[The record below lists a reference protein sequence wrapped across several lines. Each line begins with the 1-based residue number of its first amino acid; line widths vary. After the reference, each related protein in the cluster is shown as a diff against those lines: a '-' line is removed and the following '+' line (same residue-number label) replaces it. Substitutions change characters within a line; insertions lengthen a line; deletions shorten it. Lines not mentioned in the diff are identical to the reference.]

1 MGEFGGRV
9 AQVRQT
15 NINNVGAGVGEARAK
30 AFGAVT
36 TALEGIA
43 TKMLANDKLDAENE
57 LFDYQA
63 GLDDINNQVTE
74 LYSTG
79 KIDYKQMPEMRQKM
93 IDELPGPSFD
103 NLDKLERKRFLL
115 EKKKL
120 LHANKLGMVKQYGLA
135 MQNAAQSSVD
145 KYVTNADKLVQQP
158 NANLEETANNLFAN
172 QDFQQTGQFGYENG
186 WQPQQNEIYQ
196 RLTSTFVQSQMKHAS
211 DAGDIKSLQTIRSSL
226 VDDKQFSALTPL
238 AKKQFTHEV
247 DALIDI
253 TTGKSYGKKLVSN
266 FSQLIEKTGDFSAI
280 KAYQAFSFLQNND
293 LTDTN
298 NELSMDSAK
307 NLAKAAGIA
316 FDKERFSNDPHY
328 LQELQQN
335 HFSQAL
341 DQYGSPL
348 MASLAM
354 QVGDKKLNQWIQQF
368 GDPSKDQI
376 SEEDFIA
383 KVPDKGIKQTM
394 QKIGQQL
401 KESPAD
407 QLNIEASLAAIDN
420 DKSLNSNQKRYAK
433 AEFRQ
438 YAESVQQQLQTAYRE
453 NHQSV
458 WRDIYINKI
467 PLSEIEPQR
476 LTNLTSEDQANL
488 LDSPKKSLD
497 LALFSEAKGRVKAGD
512 DFNILKDY
520 GNKLPVNQLE
530 QLLGLQQDLTSNP
543 DKKNYFT
550 STTAMVKDRSKLLG
564 ITDQHNINRL
574 NDGITEE
581 IAELENSNG
590 RKATQ
595 QEIQNIADKQIL
607 KTRLDRENYLV
618 TNKEANGNTVALGT
632 TELSQIS
639 ENNRKRIV
647 QALKQNGLEVTD
659 ENILKAYSGVK
670 NGYTN

>member
-15 NINNVGAGVGEARAK
+15 NINNVGAGVGDARAK

-93 IDELPGPSFD
+93 IGELPGPSFD

-145 KYVTNADKLVQQP
+145 KYVTNADRLVQQP
-158 NANLEETANNLFAN
+158 NANLEETTNNLFAN

-253 TTGKSYGKKLVSN
+253 TAGKSYGKKLVSN

-280 KAYQAFSFLQNND
+280 KAYQAFSSLQNND

-298 NELSMDSAK
+298 NELSIDNAK
-307 NLAKAAGIA
+307 NLAKAVGIA

-341 DQYGSPL
+341 DQYASPL
-348 MASLAM
+348 MASLAT
-354 QVGDKKLNQWIQQF
+354 QVGDKKLNQWLQQF

-394 QKIGQQL
+394 QKISLQL

-438 YAESVQQQLQTAYRE
+438 YAENIQKQQQQAYQTQRE
-453 NHQSV
+453 EL
-458 WRDIYINKI
+458 WRDIFINNTA
-467 PLSEIEPQR
+467 LSEISPERIASLEKIGATELFEKSPAI
-476 LTNLTSEDQANL
+476 TMNYNLFQ
-488 LDSPKKSLD
+488 
-497 LALFSEAKGRVKAGD
+497 EARGRIKAGEQVD
-512 DFNILKDY
+512 LIKEYFGGIPNDQLDGLLK
-520 GNKLPVNQLE
+520 
-530 QLLGLQQDLTSNP
+530 LQKDLISNP
-543 DKKNYFT
+543 DKKNTLFK
-550 STTAMVKDRSKLLG
+550 TASIIGSKAKEIGIISNKLISRLQDS
-564 ITDQHNINRL
+564 ITD
-574 NDGITEE
+574 E
-581 IAELENSNG
+581 IESLESNG
-590 RKATQ
+590 KHKVSQ
-595 QEIQNIADKQIL
+595 DEIQQILDKQLIL
-607 KTRLDRENYLV
+607 AK
-618 TNKEANGNTVALGT
+618 
-632 TELSQIS
+632 I
-639 ENNRKRIV
+639 
-647 QALKQNGLEVTD
+647 D
-659 ENILKAYSGVK
+659 EAYSPSREDYYESYEQDLAS
-670 NGYTN
+670 YTME